1 MKVIMRSNLVSKLNN
16 FCQKKTLFIKIFKK
30 IIFLSL
36 FFVVQT
42 KTIVVHK
49 FLNLNKILKGFFRFF
64 SLYNWVHL
72 HIKQSR
78 MKYNTIDTRLFIK
91 NRRNFMDQM
100 KPSSLAV
107 FNSND
112 IYPISADS
120 TMPFEQ
126 HRDIFY
132 LSGVD
137 QEESVLVLFPDS
149 PKEQHREILFLKET
163 NDHIAVWEGEKLT
176 KKSAFKT
183 SGIKTVYW
191 LKDLEKI
198 LFELSTQCNTFY
210 INTNE
215 HYRATIETE
224 TREDRFTKWL
234 LAKYPAHSVAK
245 SNPILQQLRSVK
257 DKIELDLMQK
267 ACDITE
273 KGFRRVLSFISP
285 GVWEFEIEAEL
296 AHEFLKNRSK
306 GFAYTP
312 IIASGNNANVLHYIE
327 NNQQC
332 KSGDLI
338 LLDVAAEY
346 ANYKSDLTRTV
357 PVSGKFT
364 ARQKAVY
371 NAVNSVKKEATKL
384 LVPGTLWAEYH
395 VEVGK
400 LMTSQLLGLGLLDKA
415 DVQSEDKDWPAYKKY
430 FMHGTSHH
438 IGLDTHDY
446 GLLHEPIQANMVF
459 TVEPGIYI
467 PKEGFGVR
475 IEDDVVVQPSGEPFN
490 LMGNVPVEAD
500 EIEELMNKD

>member
-1 MKVIMRSNLVSKLNN
+1 
-16 FCQKKTLFIKIFKK
+16 
-30 IIFLSL
+30 
-36 FFVVQT
+36 
-42 KTIVVHK
+42 
-49 FLNLNKILKGFFRFF
+49 
-64 SLYNWVHL
+64 
-72 HIKQSR
+72 
-78 MKYNTIDTRLFIK
+78 MKYHPISSNLFIK
-91 NRRNFMDQM
+91 NRKNFASHM
-100 KPSSLAV
+100 KPNSIAV

-137 QEESVLVLFPDS
+137 QEESILVMFPDS
-149 PKEQHREILFLKET
+149 PKEKHKEILFLKET

-176 KKSAFKT
+176 KEAAFNT

-191 LKDLEKI
+191 LQDLEKV
-198 LFELSTQCNTFY
+198 LFELMTQCETVY

-215 HYRATIETE
+215 HYRSAVETE

-234 LAKYPAHSVAK
+234 KNKYPAHSVAK
-245 SNPILQQLRSVK
+245 SNPILQRLRSVK
-257 DKIELDLMQK
+257 DQIEIDLMQH

-273 KGFRRVLSFISP
+273 KGFRRVLKFVKPDI
-285 GVWEFEIEAEL
+285 WEYDIEAEFM
-296 AHEFLKNRSK
+296 HEFLRNRSK

-346 ANYKSDLTRTV
+346 ANYSSDMTRTI
-357 PVSGKFT
+357 PVSGRFSE
-364 ARQKAVY
+364 RQKAVY
-371 NAVNSVKKEATKL
+371 NAVNRVKNEATKM
-384 LVPGTLWAEYH
+384 LVPGTFWEQYH
-395 VEVGK
+395 IEVGK
-400 LMTSQLLGLGLLDKA
+400 LMTSELLGLGLLDKA
-415 DVQSEDKDWPAYKKY
+415 DIQNENKDWPAYKKY

-446 GLLHEPIQANMVF
+446 GILTEPMKANMVF
-459 TVEPGIYI
+459 TVEPGIYL
-467 PKEGFGVR
+467 PKEGFGIR
-475 IEDDVVVQPSGEPFN
+475 LEDDVVIQESGEPFN
-490 LMGNVPVEAD
+490 LMRNIPIEID
-500 EIEELMNKD
+500 EIESLMNS